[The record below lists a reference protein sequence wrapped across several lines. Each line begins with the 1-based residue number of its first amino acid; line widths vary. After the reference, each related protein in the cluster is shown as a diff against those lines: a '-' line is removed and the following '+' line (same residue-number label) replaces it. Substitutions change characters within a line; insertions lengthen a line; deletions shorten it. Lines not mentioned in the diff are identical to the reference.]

1 MPGTIPGGLG
11 RNVEAGEGRGDVKGG
26 ERLSKLV
33 SRLVGVGRLGSQQV
47 DSSSWEFLS
56 AASSSTNSTP
66 TSTHKNESTSV
77 HQISTTTASY
87 VGQMDSPLKKRESTL
102 EEARSSIAGG
112 NSNRKRLGGSRD
124 SVYESEYD
132 SSTGSS
138 LTSQDSALS
147 PSAHSSRQ
155 LGQNR
160 ALPQLLQ

>member
-1 MPGTIPGGLG
+1 MIV
-11 RNVEAGEGRGDVKGG
+11 N
-26 ERLSKLV
+26 
-33 SRLVGVGRLGSQQV
+33 QV

-87 VGQMDSPLKKRESTL
+87 VGQMDSKSPLKKRESTL

-112 NSNRKRLGGSRD
+112 NSSRKRLGGSRD

-132 SSTGSS
+132 RYGIENMFFKEG
-138 LTSQDSALS
+138 
-147 PSAHSSRQ
+147 PQ
-155 LGQNR
+155 LFNR
-160 ALPQLLQ
+160 ADINPTKF

>member
-1 MPGTIPGGLG
+1 MG
-11 RNVEAGEGRGDVKGG
+11 
-26 ERLSKLV
+26 
-33 SRLVGVGRLGSQQV
+33 QQV

-56 AASSSTNSTP
+56 AAP
-66 TSTHKNESTSV
+66 TSTHRSNSTPV
-77 HQISTTTASY
+77 HKISTTSS
-87 VGQMDSPLKKRESTL
+87 SPIKRESKRNSL
-102 EEARSSIAGG
+102 LIEEESKARPGG
-112 NSNRKRLGGSRD
+112 NLNRKLGGSRD

-147 PSAHSSRQ
+147 PSTQSSRGQ